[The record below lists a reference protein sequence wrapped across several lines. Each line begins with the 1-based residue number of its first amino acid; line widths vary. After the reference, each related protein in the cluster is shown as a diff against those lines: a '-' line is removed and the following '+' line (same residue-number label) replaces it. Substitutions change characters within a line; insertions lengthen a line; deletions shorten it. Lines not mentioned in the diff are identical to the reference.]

1 MLAARQLQGFYL
13 GYRQQSLRRVYLLS
27 RHYVMI
33 KILIAISIL
42 FVPVSVDAYSFS
54 NEQAVSAGQEKNLTF
69 NSPDIS
75 LHAQKIEMTLGDA
88 IYLGL
93 RNNRAIRSA
102 YLNRI
107 SQKFDLTVSQDRFN
121 PKLTL
126 SGNYLATY
134 NQDDRYRQG
143 AVSPKTTILTPY
155 GSRVSLG
162 WNYINTKA
170 NMAGFS
176 TNDGASITVIQPLL
190 RGAGKNIATAPVR
203 LAQLS
208 EQINRLN
215 LKSIISQTV
224 TGIIT
229 SYRALLQAQ
238 EQLKIARESLNRSHK
253 LVDVNRAMIAA
264 GRMAEF
270 EIVQAEAEVASQ
282 ELNFEQARNDLD
294 AKRLELLQL
303 LSLDLNTP
311 IEATESL
318 QAHDTKVDVVQA
330 IKQAEYSQPQWLIK
344 LIENEQANI
353 DLAVAHNNSQWDV
366 SLVGGANQV
375 RRRDNQSGVSRTW
388 ENYVGIQVEIPVNDT
403 SIHQA
408 EVRARVNVRNSGI
421 QLAEAHQ
428 QLEREV
434 TNAVR
439 DINARWRQY
448 EISQRARDLSL
459 RKLEIEREKLTV
471 GRSSN
476 FQVLSYENDLR
487 NAENARL
494 NTLINYLNAQAEL
507 DQQLGTTLQSWDIT
521 IND

>member
-1 MLAARQLQGFYL
+1 
-13 GYRQQSLRRVYLLS
+13 
-27 RHYVMI
+27 
-33 KILIAISIL
+33 
-42 FVPVSVDAYSFS
+42 
-54 NEQAVSAGQEKNLTF
+54 
-69 NSPDIS
+69 
-75 LHAQKIEMTLGDA
+75 
-88 IYLGL
+88 
-93 RNNRAIRSA
+93 
-102 YLNRI
+102 
-107 SQKFDLTVSQDRFN
+107 
-121 PKLTL
+121 
-126 SGNYLATY
+126 
-134 NQDDRYRQG
+134 
-143 AVSPKTTILTPY
+143 
-155 GSRVSLG
+155 
-162 WNYINTKA
+162 
-170 NMAGFS
+170 
-176 TNDGASITVIQPLL
+176 
-190 RGAGKNIATAPVR
+190 
-203 LAQLS
+203 
-208 EQINRLN
+208 
-215 LKSIISQTV
+215 
-224 TGIIT
+224 
-229 SYRALLQAQ
+229 
-238 EQLKIARESLNRSHK
+238 
-253 LVDVNRAMIAA
+253 DVNRAMIAA

-375 RRRDNQSGVSRTW
+375 RRRDNQPGVSRTW
-388 ENYVGIQVEIPVNDT
+388 ENYVGIQVEIPVNDM

-408 EVRARVNVRNSGI
+408 EIRARVNVRNSGI

-494 NTLINYLNAQAEL
+494 NTLINYL
-507 DQQLGTTLQSWDIT
+507 
-521 IND
+521 

>member
-1 MLAARQLQGFYL
+1 
-13 GYRQQSLRRVYLLS
+13 
-27 RHYVMI
+27 MI

-93 RNNRAIRSA
+93 RNNRSIRSA

-107 SQKFDLTVSQDRFN
+107 SQKFDLTVPQDRFN

-282 ELNFEQARNDLD
+282 ELIFEQARNDLD

-375 RRRDNQSGVSRTW
+375 RRRDN
-388 ENYVGIQVEIPVNDT
+388 
-403 SIHQA
+403 
-408 EVRARVNVRNSGI
+408 
-421 QLAEAHQ
+421 
-428 QLEREV
+428 
-434 TNAVR
+434 
-439 DINARWRQY
+439 
-448 EISQRARDLSL
+448 
-459 RKLEIEREKLTV
+459 
-471 GRSSN
+471 
-476 FQVLSYENDLR
+476 
-487 NAENARL
+487 
-494 NTLINYLNAQAEL
+494 
-507 DQQLGTTLQSWDIT
+507 
-521 IND
+521 